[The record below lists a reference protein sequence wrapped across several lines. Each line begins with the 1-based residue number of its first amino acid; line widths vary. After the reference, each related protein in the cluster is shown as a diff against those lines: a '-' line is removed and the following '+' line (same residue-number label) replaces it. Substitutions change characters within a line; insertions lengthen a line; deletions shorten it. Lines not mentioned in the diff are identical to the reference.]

1 MPRCARRARR
11 PSVSRRSARSRSR
24 RPPWMRSRRSTSAMT
39 TTTAIGVRS
48 RSSASPW
55 KRSASRSIRRGWRDG
70 RDGTLGPGWGDGAVH
85 RQRQYAVRT
94 LRRGERGCRQ
104 VHRARTG
111 QRPGQYVHARAGA
124 VGAARR
130 TGSGQLGE
138 HRRPDAYGA
147 RGRDRVRSAEDALF
161 GPAVVPFGNIGGN
174 GRYRMPLLPGEP
186 GVVTGGDWVPHG
198 VMRAT
203 RLASAIEDTKSL
215 NEWEQRHMMR
225 GLVLDVSLYEELGIL
240 VRDGMRAGVDW
251 DDLPEK
257 HPDIRDAMTGKPN
270 DSKSA
275 DASIAGR
282 AKHMAGG
289 NVARQKGTNRHAV
302 WDARAEHGQ
311 WIGSGGIKAQC
322 DRRGAAH
329 PQSGV

>member
-1 MPRCARRARR
+1 M
-11 PSVSRRSARSRSR
+11 
-24 RPPWMRSRRSTSAMT
+24 
-39 TTTAIGVRS
+39 
-48 RSSASPW
+48 
-55 KRSASRSIRRGWRDG
+55 K
-70 RDGTLGPGWGDGAVH
+70 
-85 RQRQYAVRT
+85 
-94 LRRGERGCRQ
+94 
-104 VHRARTG
+104 
-111 QRPGQYVHARAGA
+111 
-124 VGAARR
+124 
-130 TGSGQLGE
+130 
-138 HRRPDAYGA
+138 
-147 RGRDRVRSAEDALF
+147 SAEDALF

-186 GVVTGGDWVPHG
+186 GVATGGDWVPHG

-311 WIGSGGIKAQC
+311 WIGSDDINAQLTAVEGLLDKAGFERVPGLHERVIRNMAVDCAGRFDDVLISRRTGKLFIADLKTKRKPFKSWLTVDAQLAIYARAEHMLEQDSYVPGPLSNVDQERGIVLVCPSDGSDPYLRPA
-322 DRRGAAH
+322 DLVTGWRTALLAREVVDLRAYARSVARGNMTV
-329 PQSGV
+329 GEW